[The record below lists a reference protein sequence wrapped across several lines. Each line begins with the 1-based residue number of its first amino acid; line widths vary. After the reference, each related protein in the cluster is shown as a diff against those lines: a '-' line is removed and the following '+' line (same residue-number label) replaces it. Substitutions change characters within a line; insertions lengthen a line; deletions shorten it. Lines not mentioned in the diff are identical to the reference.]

1 MSTDKQCDCDACA
14 VVFRLAGP
22 DVGASGDDDI
32 LDRLRHQ
39 WNGEYDPTGR
49 LLSEAA
55 DEIERL
61 RAEVDDLKRIN
72 MNLRYLIPEAVWMDE
87 ADRLRGDNQ
96 ESPANEIER
105 LRSLITA
112 WADAWDE
119 QGADVQGQGS
129 YHDVTVRRIDTGDAL
144 RKAVGR

>member
-1 MSTDKQCDCDACA
+1 MN
-14 VVFRLAGP
+14 
-22 DVGASGDDDI
+22 DDI
-32 LDRLRHQ
+32 VVHFHYYDAEQ
-39 WNGEYDPTGR
+39 GGMVVNEDPTH
-49 LLSEAA
+49 LVEMLNEAA

-61 RAEVDDLKRIN
+61 RRPSWDDLMAI
-72 MNLRYLIPEAVWMDE
+72 VDE
-87 ADRLRGDNQ
+87 IYPADVFDGSSGD
-96 ESPANEIER
+96 EGPRTLTLMREIER

>member
-1 MSTDKQCDCDACA
+1 MNDTVYELREFSYCII
-14 VVFRLAGP
+14 
-22 DVGASGDDDI
+22 DDMKAKLVED
-32 LDRLRHQ
+32 
-39 WNGEYDPTGR
+39 
-49 LLSEAA
+49 AA
-55 DEIERL
+55 DQIERL
-61 RAEVDDLKRIN
+61 RKRNNYLTQELNATDYRKREQAE
-72 MNLRYLIPEAVWMDE
+72 
-87 ADRLRGDNQ
+87 
-96 ESPANEIER
+96 EIEQ

>member
-1 MSTDKQCDCDACA
+1 VGCA
-14 VVFRLAGP
+14 HRYLRNP
-22 DVGASGDDDI
+22 HHHDRTEEMNDDI
-32 LDRLRHQ
+32 
-39 WNGEYDPTGR
+39 
-49 LLSEAA
+49 
-55 DEIERL
+55 IERL
-61 RAEVDDLKRIN
+61 RALDPDGCWGCGEWGCRTECTCECHEARQL
-72 MNLRYLIPEAVWMDE
+72 LIEA
-87 ADRLRGDNQ
+87 ADQIERLRKRNNYLTQ
-96 ESPANEIER
+96 ELNATDYRKREQAEEIER